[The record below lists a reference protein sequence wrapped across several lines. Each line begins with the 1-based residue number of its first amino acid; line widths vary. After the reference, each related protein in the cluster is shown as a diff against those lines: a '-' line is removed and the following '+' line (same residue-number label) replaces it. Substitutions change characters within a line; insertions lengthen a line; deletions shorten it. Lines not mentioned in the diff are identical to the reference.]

1 METQRNA
8 EQVVGRLDTK
18 IILLRTAYLQ
28 LQEDLHEAIASTMDN
43 EDLKTFAE
51 HVNAASLLVSKA
63 CGILE
68 DCREKF

>member
-28 LQEDLHEAIASTMDN
+28 LQEDLHEAIASTMTN
-43 EDLKTFAE
+43 EDLTTFVE
-51 HVNAASLLVSKA
+51 HVKAASLLVSKA